1 MPQYVMV
8 MMGAASSGDWDN
20 YIGVLVNSGCFTGGS
35 SLGNGISVSKNEA
48 DRECQI
54 TGYMRFSAQNIDEAR
69 KLVAGNP
76 LFEAGGR
83 IELLEE
89 IPD

>member
-8 MMGAASSGDWDN
+8 MMGSASSGDWDV
-20 YIGVLVNSGCFTGGS
+20 YVDTLVNSGCFRGGS
-35 SLGNGISVSKNEA
+35 SLGNGVSVSKNEGDA
-48 DRECQI
+48 ECQV
-54 TGYMRFSAQNIDEAR
+54 TGFMRFSAASIDEVR